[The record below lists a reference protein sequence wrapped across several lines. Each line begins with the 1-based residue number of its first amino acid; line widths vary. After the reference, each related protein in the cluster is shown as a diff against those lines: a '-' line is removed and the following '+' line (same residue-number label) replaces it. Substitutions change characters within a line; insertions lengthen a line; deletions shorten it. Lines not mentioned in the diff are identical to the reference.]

1 MLAPAR
7 ASEEKPREPRRANAE
22 SMQLLLVLAMG
33 LSPVGAVMCWVGVR
47 TLREQWVLR
56 RRGIRVPAIAER
68 WDSGIGSFGVY
79 RFLDTGGRT
88 RFANAERVRTIPA
101 AEVMIAYDPANITM
115 ARERFRLAET
125 IIAVLCVLIGAVVTV
140 AGLATLALAII
151 VFA

>member
-1 MLAPAR
+1 
-7 ASEEKPREPRRANAE
+7 
-22 SMQLLLVLAMG
+22 MQLLLVLAMG
-33 LSPVGAVMCWVGVR
+33 LSPVGVVMCWVGVR

-68 WDSGIGSFGVY
+68 WESRIGSFGVY

-101 AEVMIAYDPANITM
+101 AEVTIAYDPANITM

-125 IIAVLCVLIGAVVTV
+125 IIAVVCLLVGSVVTV
-140 AGLATLALAII
+140 AGLATLVLAII